1 MMHGQELSE
10 GIISNIID
18 KIKGLW
24 NSFKSKIMSKIE
36 SMKEAV
42 SNVLNIFSKMKTA
55 TLLDI
60 IKFNKP
66 KVSGSIKIP

>member
-1 MMHGQELSE
+1 
-10 GIISNIID
+10 
-18 KIKGLW
+18 
-24 NSFKSKIMSKIE
+24 MSKIE